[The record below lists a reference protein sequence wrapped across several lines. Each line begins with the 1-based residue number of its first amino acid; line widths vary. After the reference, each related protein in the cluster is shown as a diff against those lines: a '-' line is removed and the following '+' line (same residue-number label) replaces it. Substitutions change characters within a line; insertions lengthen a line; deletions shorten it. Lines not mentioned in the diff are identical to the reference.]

1 MTATFPA
8 IVGHPRPKRL
18 LAAAL
23 AGTPGHAYLFLG
35 PTGVGKRSVALAFA
49 RALNCA
55 QRSPGDAPPSLFD
68 DLASPPA
75 ARGDA
80 CGECRS
86 CRLIDAGTH
95 PDVRVID
102 RLTGADER
110 RARAPKNISVEVVR
124 AATIDAT
131 RRPEMGGRR
140 VYIIHRADELSLPGF
155 DALLK
160 TLEEPASSVTFLLT
174 AVDEGLIPPTIIS
187 RCQIVRFGPIPRPD
201 LTDFLVGRHGAEDR
215 LAERIARAADGSP
228 AIALELLADGAD
240 GKRRLG
246 YYAEAFALSRAS
258 VADRLARVEA
268 LMRAHSSDPA
278 RTTELLR
285 ALTLLW
291 RDVVLAHT
299 AQQERT
305 VLSGVQP
312 EVEALTRALGLD
324 AARQALV
331 ALVSAKRQIDE
342 NVQTRMAL
350 ELLLMRLPVPGPAS

>member
-8 IVGHPRPKRL
+8 IVGHPRPKRS
-18 LAAAL
+18 LAAAI

-35 PTGVGKRSVALAFA
+35 PTGVGKHSVAVAFA

-55 QRSPGDAPPSLFD
+55 RHTSGDSPPSLFD
-68 DLASPPA
+68 DQPSLPA

-80 CGECRS
+80 CGDCRS

-110 RARAPKNISVEVVR
+110 RARAPRNISVEVVR

-174 AVDEGLIPPTIIS
+174 AVDEGLIPSTILS
-187 RCQIVRFGPIPRPD
+187 RCLIVRFGPVPRPD
-201 LTDFLVGRHGAEDR
+201 LKDFLVIQHGAEDS

-228 AIALELLADGAD
+228 AIALELLADGAE

-246 YYAEAFALSRAS
+246 YFAEALTLSRAS
-258 VADRLARVEA
+258 VADRLARVDA
-268 LMRAHSSDPA
+268 LMRTHSGDPA

-285 ALTLLW
+285 ALTLVW

-299 AQQERT
+299 AQREHA
-305 VLSGVQP
+305 VLTGLQP
-312 EVEALTRALGLD
+312 DAEALNRALRLD
-324 AARQALV
+324 AARDALV
-331 ALVSAKRQIDE
+331 ALVSAKRQLDE

-350 ELLLMRLPVPGPAS
+350 ELLLMRLPVPGPAG